1 MLKPSE
7 IDYFLNND
15 LSNKEKRQA
24 KIGQRYYEGKHDI
37 LNYKLYIPDKDGHY
51 IEDTTRSNIKIP
63 HPFFTELV
71 DQEVQYMLSGDR
83 PHVKSD
89 IPELQE
95 LLDSYFD
102 EDFDARF
109 CCTKKEYAYYM
120 YSSKINDPFLSKR
133 AYRTTYPLDAEKMA
147 EGAKFFVGTHDFA
160 SVRAVGTPVKS
171 TVRTIFHC
179 EVECV
184 DNFKFAMQND
194 QTKLIQI
201 RVCGDGFLYNMVRAI
216 SGTLMYVGSGKI
228 KPEQIKDILKSCD
241 RANAGPTLP
250 AHGLYMNRL
259 WYDDTNELKSYRLD
273 I

>member
-1 MLKPSE
+1 MKNIALILSYDGTEYHGWQTQKNGASIQQTITEAINAILKCDTYVSGVGRTDAGVHARKYVANFKANCTIPLE
-7 IDYFLNND
+7 RFPLAINAFLPD
-15 LSNKEKRQA
+15 
-24 KIGQRYYEGKHDI
+24 DI
-37 LNYKLYIPDKDGHY
+37 TVWNA
-51 IEDTTRSNIKIP
+51 IE
-63 HPFFTELV
+63 V
-71 DQEVQYMLSGDR
+71 
-83 PHVKSD
+83 
-89 IPELQE
+89 
-95 LLDSYFD
+95 D